1 MRARA
6 PAGRRATVS
15 AALQDGYVLGLLSG
29 FSVLVAAWTY
39 PLWGGAVV
47 MPCLLRELTGIPCPT
62 CYGTRALLAAAA
74 GDWSTAL
81 RFNPLIGFGG
91 IGLFI
96 YLPWATGTVVGD
108 WPRPR
113 LSPAATVK
121 FARFGVGL
129 VLVNWVYLIVAHT

>member
-1 MRARA
+1 MRASA
-6 PAGRRATVS
+6 TAGRRATVT

-47 MPCLLRELTGIPCPT
+47 IPCLLRELTGIPCPT
-62 CYGTRALLAAAA
+62 CYGTRALLAAAT

-96 YLPWATGTVVGD
+96 YLPWTAGTVVGD

-121 FARFGVGL
+121 LAWFGVGL
-129 VLVNWVYLIVAHT
+129 GLVNWAYLIVAHY

>member
-1 MRARA
+1 MTQTDED
-6 PAGRRATVS
+6 ATIHAINIAFENNVIVS
-15 AALQDGYVLGLLSG
+15 PITGTGSSGEVIALAQ
-29 FSVLVAAWTY
+29 
-39 PLWGGAVV
+39 
-47 MPCLLRELTGIPCPT
+47 
-62 CYGTRALLAAAA
+62 LLAAAT

-96 YLPWATGTVVGD
+96 YFPWSAGTVVGD

-121 FARFGVGL
+121 LAWFGVGL
-129 VLVNWVYLIVAHT
+129 GLVNWAYLIVAHY